1 MNITDDPIEILH
13 NRVTL
18 QLKMSIFF
26 RVMATAHHLLRRKMT
41 DPETRNHGSLP
52 LISAPLKDK
61 TQKKKAGEI
70 QHLTKLP
77 SIYIPSVPVSR
88 SPNLKIQLTDFIGN
102 RPDSYKGETIH
113 DSDLKVNIIARDKA
127 IQLLQQYNE
136 IVGGNENLAV
146 KNLPPIKVSI
156 RPSGADL
163 GFKKD
168 KMSKKIPVFTEGIS
182 SISKRQEPS
191 FTVPKENVIRANL
204 PRNVVVAQKKNKFT
218 FGVKNNKKHRKDD
231 KGELPQF
238 KQMKK
243 LGLDSMPSVD
253 MGRYLN
259 KSQMM
264 QESVNLRSGIKG
276 AYFKSPRKGDD
287 KIEEENQTN
296 GQRGYESDRTRV
308 LSKKT
313 YPQST
318 SRSESKL
325 SVVSVGDSLGPS
337 YFSNRRNQKGEFSLF
352 DARMHNEAHRM
363 RYQPRDP
370 SIYGVCSL
378 APIHVGG
385 PLQRVGTLDPILQGP
400 QKSNKSLKGPKKKS
414 QKGKRKDAYS
424 DIGPWQ
430 SDVIIP
436 TEFQKEN
443 GELLPVANEVL
454 EDTDYSETM
463 SYQRELLFRK
473 NMTSPTG
480 SESTMTTHTH
490 IANPPPSYVSSND
503 DDYSRQFDNPRAML
517 QIQEEQSNLTLE
529 NVEAHNRDMEINSIA
544 TSNSIMRRR
553 KDGRRSRVKPEPK
566 IVNLEIEGEKSGRT
580 SVIED
585 GLFLTIPSV
594 SVDLEKRPPHTVK
607 AEVDRNINDSRATC
621 YSTRSDNDNPKLA
634 VKNIRFHNDHIQI
647 PDTNVVTP
655 EINVTSDNSDTEI
668 ILKANNDDSKEN
680 LARVDTE
687 EEFKKFTMSNKTMQF
702 ISPLQVIDNAKRH

>member
-1 MNITDDPIEILH
+1 
-13 NRVTL
+13 
-18 QLKMSIFF
+18 
-26 RVMATAHHLLRRKMT
+26 MAAVQHLLRRKMT
-41 DPETRNHGSLP
+41 DPETRSHGSLP
-52 LISAPLKDK
+52 LIGGPLKDK
-61 TQKKKAGEI
+61 TSKKRVEEI
-70 QHLTKLP
+70 EQLTKLP
-77 SIYIPSVPVSR
+77 SIYIPSVPVAR
-88 SPNLKIQLTDFIGN
+88 SPNLKIQLTDFIGS
-102 RPDSYKGETIH
+102 RPSSYKVETTH

-168 KMSKKIPVFTEGIS
+168 KMSRKIPVFTEGIS

-204 PRNVVVAQKKNKFT
+204 PRNVVVAQKKNQFT
-218 FGVKNNKKHRKDD
+218 FGVKNNKKHRRDE
-231 KGELPQF
+231 KGEFPQF
-238 KQMKK
+238 KQMRK

-253 MGRYLN
+253 VGRYLN

-264 QESVNLRSGIKG
+264 QESVNLRNGVKG
-276 AYFKSPRKGDD
+276 GYFKSPRKVEE

-296 GQRGYESDRTRV
+296 VQKRYETNRTRI

-337 YFSNRRNQKGEFSLF
+337 YFSNRKNMKGELPHDS
-352 DARMHNEAHRM
+352 RMPNEAHRM

-370 SIYGVCSL
+370 SVYGVCSL
-378 APIHVGG
+378 APIRVGG
-385 PLQRVGTLDPILQGP
+385 TLQRVGTLDPILQGP
-400 QKSNKSLKGPKKKS
+400 QKSHKSLKAPKKKS

-436 TEFQKEN
+436 TEFQNEH
-443 GELLPVANEVL
+443 GELLPVANEGL
-454 EDTDYSETM
+454 EFTDYSETM
-463 SYQRELLFRK
+463 SYQKELLFRK
-473 NMTSPTG
+473 NMTSPSG

-490 IANPPPSYVSSND
+490 MVNPPPSYVSSND
-503 DDYSRQFDNPRAML
+503 DEYTRQFDNPRAML

-529 NVEAHNRDMEINSIA
+529 NVEAHNRDLEINSIA

-553 KDGRRSRVKPEPK
+553 RDGRRSRVKPEPK
-566 IVNLEIEGEKSGRT
+566 ILNLEIEGEKSGRT

-594 SVDLEKRPPHTVK
+594 SVDMERRPPHAVK

-621 YSTRSDNDNPKLA
+621 YSMRSDVDNPKLA
-634 VKNIRFHNDHIQI
+634 VKNIRFHKDHNQI
-647 PDTNVVTP
+647 SDTNVVTP
-655 EINVTSDNSDTEI
+655 EINVTSDTSDTEI
-668 ILKANNDDSKEN
+668 ILKASNDDSKEA
-680 LARVDTE
+680 LARMDTE
-687 EEFKKFTMSNKTMQF
+687 EEFKKFTMSSKTMQF